1 MDDYDFII
9 KIILIGDPAV
19 GKSAIANKLVNKDY
33 YPDRYETTIGVDF
46 HLKILEIEDIKFKIQ
61 IWDTAGQEKFRSITK
76 SYYKGAQGI
85 LLVYDIT
92 DRSTFYHLDN
102 WLKEIKESN
111 NNNDFKIDVIV
122 GNKSDKERYRSVEY
136 IDGVNFAIK
145 NNVSFLECSVKQ
157 TESLNI
163 MIKEFIKKT
172 YQRAK
177 ENNTLKKNNNKINL
191 IEKDK
196 KSKNCCY

>member
-1 MDDYDFII
+1 MDDYDFLI
-9 KIILIGDPAV
+9 KIILIGDPGV
-19 GKSAIANKLVNKDY
+19 GKSAIANKLVNKNY

-46 HLKILEIEDIKFKIQ
+46 HLKIIEIDKIKFKIQ

-92 DRSTFYHLDN
+92 DRSTYYHLDN

-111 NNNDFKIDVIV
+111 NNNPLIFIV
-122 GNKSDKERYRSVEY
+122 GNKSDIERNRNVTFN
-136 IDGVNFAIK
+136 DGVKFAFK
-145 NNVSFLECSVKQ
+145 NNISFLECSAKQ
-157 TESLNI
+157 PESLDI
-163 MIKEFIKKT
+163 MIREFIKKT
-172 YQRAK
+172 YLRAK
-177 ENNTLKKNNNKINL
+177 ENKTLKQNIKINL